1 MTTSISYADVEKL
14 LKAYYEK
21 EYEGYSVEFVM
32 EDYKTQRW
40 ASGWDD
46 YSYDVTEKRGKL
58 TVHKTINGLNNNQP
72 LSFERNCSE
81 KEMRTIL
88 EALLGEIFGRENY
101 DVWAIYFKT
110 DRLELS
116 LNKRDVKKLVLSKNN

>member
-46 YSYDVTEKRGKL
+46 YSYDVIEKRGKL
-58 TVHKTINGLNNNQP
+58 TVYKTINGLNDNRP
-72 LSFERNCSE
+72 LSFERECLE

-101 DVWAIYFKT
+101 DVLVIYFKA
-110 DRLELS
+110 DKLEIS
-116 LNKRDVKKLVLSKNN
+116 LNKRSVKKLVLNR